1 MPAPVFLISV
11 IWALLIFTLKGV
23 SSPISSLKVSSKPV
37 VVPPA
42 AFIGLIPVSSAS
54 DVGTAFI
61 KPTLMIIFPNLLL
74 IIEI

>member
-11 IWALLIFTLKGV
+11 IWASPIFTLKGV

-42 AFIGLIPVSSAS
+42 AFIGLIPVSSAFTE
-54 DVGTAFI
+54 GTAFI
-61 KPTLMIIFPNLLL
+61 KPTLKP
-74 IIEI
+74 

>member
-11 IWALLIFTLKGV
+11 IWALLILTLKGV
-23 SSPISSLKVSSKPV
+23 SSPTSPLKVSSKPV

-42 AFIGLIPVSSAS
+42 AFIGLIPVSSAF

-61 KPTLMIIFPNLLL
+61 KPTLKP
-74 IIEI
+74 